1 MKRKKILLTIIMTF
15 VLLFSSVLN
24 VYACSIAGAIG
35 DYTTD
40 GRPVIWKNRDSWG
53 TTDCWK
59 TYPYYYEAE
68 SPDLIDY
75 IGVTD
80 PDSTFSHFFKGD
92 PDINFEEQQ
101 ENPVILKSGDGYT
114 VTYVVPWAGANEKG
128 LGLVQAAAHT
138 LKNDFQEEQGY
149 TADQD
154 INDITNGMLNHL
166 ILSRCETVDDVE
178 QLLWDS
184 NDGWYAENTARN
196 TSSIVMV
203 FDKYGAMATFEIC
216 GSDFTRDNVTSEDYG
231 TEIGGKRYYNRI
243 HDDDK
248 GNEEPVF
255 YNGFDWRTN
264 FCKVNYER
272 ADGFDF
278 FEDEYVTKVDENND
292 VINTD
297 PHPDGIDDR
306 EYSSSAV
313 KRWGRVGSRMD
324 DNAHYM
330 NGNNPN
336 LSFDY
341 EYFIQKNVGSH
352 AIPNDNGEEDYMET
366 LSRYIGPMPDED
378 GERSTG
384 YYLNRFC
391 TTFGV
396 VITGSKPGDPDE
408 GAFTTIWLAQGEPGN
423 TLFFPLMPV
432 LNNTPEYLNNM
443 YETSND
449 ARHFFYDYTDDDSTG
464 YSSGR
469 NIDHTID
476 VAGLMGDYYGESSFQ
491 NVLFDIQSRI
501 FNTYEWTIDA
511 CMDIFNAGYDEET
524 TWLGVMGYI
533 ETVHSGPGKF
543 AFEYEDFVEAWP
555 DPY

>member
-35 DYTTD
+35 DCTTD
-40 GRPVIWKNRDSWG
+40 GRPVLWKNRDSWG

-92 PDINFEEQQ
+92 PDINYEEQQ
-101 ENPVILKSGDGYT
+101 ENPVILKSGNGYT

-178 QLLWDS
+178 QLLRDS
-184 NDGWYAENTARN
+184 NDGWYAENSARN

-216 GSDFTRDNVTSEDYG
+216 GSDFTRSNTTTTDYG
-231 TEIGGKRYYNRI
+231 TEYDDKKRYNLLKA
-243 HDDDK
+243 DEKDLPNPD
-248 GNEEPVF
+248 V

-264 FCKVNYER
+264 FCRVSYER
-272 ADGFDF
+272 SDGFDF
-278 FEDEYVTKVDENND
+278 FVDDYITTVEDNE

-297 PHPDGIDDR
+297 NYPDGIDDR
-306 EYSSSAV
+306 EYSPSAV
-313 KRWGRVGSRMD
+313 KRYGRVGSRLD
-324 DNAHYM
+324 DNYYYM
-330 NGNNPN
+330 NGENNN
-336 LSFDY
+336 LSIDY
-341 EYFIQKNVGSH
+341 KYFIQKNVGSH
-352 AIPNDNGEEDYMET
+352 AIPNDNGQADYMET
-366 LSRYIGPMPDED
+366 LSRFIGPMPDGD

-391 TTFGV
+391 TTFSV

-432 LNNTPEYLNNM
+432 LDNTPEYLNNM

-449 ARHFFYDYTDDDSTG
+449 ARHFFYDYTDNDSTG

-469 NIDHTID
+469 NIDRAID

-501 FNTYEWTIDA
+501 FNTYEWTIDE